1 MPKVA
6 YSEEDRERIR
16 TALITVGLDL
26 MAKQGIQHTTV
37 EQIYKTV
44 GISRTFF
51 YSFFPTKED
60 LVVETLYWQQPKILA
75 YVRRLMA
82 DPALS
87 WRDAV
92 RQFLH
97 ACCYGERNGIAVLTL
112 EEQQLLF
119 KRLSE
124 ESCRIFRQK
133 QFRLFQEILEGFGVK
148 TDEKTVWLFT
158 NLSLAVM
165 VIRRALPDT
174 LPLLV
179 SEAVDETVDFQIDAI
194 VDALEKRKKASGP
207 ICRDN
212 GYPPGSCAAAYAAAF
227 DIGGCSFNQNK
238 DKLTDLNLFQEE
250 KIMGLFSKLF
260 KGPEIDM
267 EKSRANA
274 AKMRALFDQAV
285 KDGDDYRLIFGY
297 TEDVSRFNYGFVHG
311 SKTKI
316 GNLIVGWNEASET
329 IVVVPTVPDL
339 SGCGDPTYYRRPEIL
354 KAYRNKYPTDAF
366 IIYPDRKGYIG
377 INAYDWLEDE
387 KLYVYVS
394 QEEELAAFTD
404 FFMNRFAKK

>member
-194 VDALEKRKKASGP
+194 VDALEKRKKASGA
-207 ICRDN
+207 DM
-212 GYPPGSCAAAYAAAF
+212 PG
-227 DIGGCSFNQNK
+227 
-238 DKLTDLNLFQEE
+238 
-250 KIMGLFSKLF
+250 
-260 KGPEIDM
+260 
-267 EKSRANA
+267 
-274 AKMRALFDQAV
+274 
-285 KDGDDYRLIFGY
+285 
-297 TEDVSRFNYGFVHG
+297 
-311 SKTKI
+311 
-316 GNLIVGWNEASET
+316 
-329 IVVVPTVPDL
+329 
-339 SGCGDPTYYRRPEIL
+339 
-354 KAYRNKYPTDAF
+354 
-366 IIYPDRKGYIG
+366 
-377 INAYDWLEDE
+377 
-387 KLYVYVS
+387 
-394 QEEELAAFTD
+394 
-404 FFMNRFAKK
+404 